1 VRTIGLLG
9 AAIVVALGLAS
20 SAAAVNPTLAVDRKA
35 TLGAAD
41 SVEVVLT
48 YDCAGWTSAALSVA
62 VEQQKGGSIVS
73 GDAVSVD
80 VVCDGATH
88 TLTVEVFGTGAGG
101 QPAAF
106 RHGRADVDAEL
117 LGCAEVCGPSVAVAA
132 DIRIAG

>member
-9 AAIVVALGLAS
+9 VAIVVALGLAS
-20 SAAAVNPTLAVDRKA
+20 AAAAVNPTLAVERKA

-48 YDCAGWTSAALSVA
+48 YDCTGWTSAALSVA
-62 VEQQKGGSIVS
+62 VEQRKGDSIVS

-80 VVCDGATH
+80 VVCDGVTH
-88 TLTVEVFGTGAGG
+88 RLTVEVFGSGAGG

-106 RHGRADVDAEL
+106 RHGRADVEAEL
-117 LGCAEVCGPSVAVAA
+117 LGCAEVCGPSVPVSA